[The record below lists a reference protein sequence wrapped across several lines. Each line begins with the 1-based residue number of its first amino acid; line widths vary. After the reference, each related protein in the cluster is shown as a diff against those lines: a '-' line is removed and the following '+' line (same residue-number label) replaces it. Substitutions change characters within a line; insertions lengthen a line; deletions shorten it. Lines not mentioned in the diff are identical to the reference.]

1 MTSDPRKK
9 PITPAEPVPVTR
21 AVELGTDA
29 KTSESPDPEQV
40 ESPEREP
47 VIVVGVPHRDPELAA
62 IDQIEDTDEKT
73 VAIVALFMKS
83 LEPYREVS
91 VERRKEIGYQWA
103 LANISLEEISAWVA
117 VGVDNPRRATEL
129 RSMGLSPSE
138 LGSSSIEGG
147 PTIGRLYNSGKINID
162 TACQYVRRTAGSR
175 RNGPG

>member
-1 MTSDPRKK
+1 MTSDPRRK
-9 PITPAEPVPVTR
+9 PSSRTEPEPVTR

-29 KTSESPDPEQV
+29 KATESPDPEQV
-40 ESPEREP
+40 EREP
-47 VIVVGVPHRDPELAA
+47 VTVVGVPHRDPELAA

-83 LEPYREVS
+83 LEPYHEMNI
-91 VERRKEIGYQWA
+91 EDRKEIGYQWA

-117 VGVDNPRRATEL
+117 VGVDNPRRAAEL

-147 PTIGRLYNSGKINID
+147 PTIGRLYNSGTINID
-162 TACQYVRRTAGSR
+162 TACQYVRRTSGSR
-175 RNGPG
+175 RSGPG